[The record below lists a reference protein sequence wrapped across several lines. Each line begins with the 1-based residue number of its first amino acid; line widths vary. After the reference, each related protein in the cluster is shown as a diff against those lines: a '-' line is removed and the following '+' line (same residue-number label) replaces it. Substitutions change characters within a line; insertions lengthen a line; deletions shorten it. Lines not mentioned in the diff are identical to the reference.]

1 MSPYRTS
8 DDLATELVA
17 FLERFL
23 ASADGAQVAAGLAM
37 IDGPAVLELAVWD
50 PDAIAHVDLKAG
62 VVAVGPAPEPT
73 AAVGITSI
81 GLHNLLLD
89 RLGPVEISR
98 LFEEDDM
105 QLEGPPQALA
115 ALLLVAEP
123 LRRHYEES
131 LRERGRDDL
140 LGSEPPEIGGIWES
154 AEAPPR
160 VFGIR
165 RPWQPEKS
173 SRAQKVTY

>member
-8 DDLATELVA
+8 EDLGTELVA

-23 ASADGAQVAAGLAM
+23 ASPDGAQVAAGLAM
-37 IDGPAVLELAVWD
+37 VDGPAMLQIAVWD
-50 PDAIAHVDLKAG
+50 PDATVTVDLKAG
-62 VVAVGPAPEPT
+62 TIALGPADEAT
-73 AAVGITSI
+73 ASVGITAI

-105 QLEGPPQALA
+105 LLEGPPQALA
-115 ALLLVAEP
+115 ALLLVADP

-140 LGSEPPEIGGIWES
+140 LGSEAPEIGGIWES